1 VANSDINT
9 GAGFIASLN
18 LDGQQQVRLRKAA
31 REMGVSEQQAGQMI
45 QRAIRKIERKGKDDS
60 TLGRV
65 VDSFIQKGAKV
76 AQLGEDMPE
85 NLADQAVI
93 REIANSEVEYGEFGN
108 QDELQNFGGRDE
120 QGNIKNA
127 DEQLRELE
135 RARGKKDPN
144 VLTRTYYVKGNSKPQ
159 TEEIYIPDGMPV
171 PARFV
176 EPAKNRDFGIYQEG
190 RMAPAAQVQGIER
203 ARLQEGV
210 DQFGADAFPGAAD
223 VIGRIDDDIKGGKA
237 AEQSLVRELVS
248 RDRQRQNA
256 EVVEANNWRAQ
267 AAANLIGQ
275 DFTVGGRGAAAD
287 QAMANIGNIA
297 QLGPAKV
304 GYDFQV
310 SNNPVDRGTA
320 IPSALPLNLPDQ
332 YNAPAT
338 DNRFVGPLQKQQQW
352 LADNTPGFKAG
363 KAFGDYPQ
371 VAIGEQLAAA
381 QAAIERINFG
391 TKTSPMMLS
400 LGEGAIGT
408 LDDLQYAV
416 DEAAALG
423 QQQGIKFYDLQDG
436 NNVYVSNPGINE
448 VLQKGGMNQNQR
460 ADVARALFAVEAARR
475 NPANQ
480 VAKNFYEAGM
490 GQPARRVEFGGNHE
504 ALGGGMVQ
512 IAKLRGEKIKGQE
525 VRGKLQA
532 LTGRVG
538 NDTPLNQAELADARM
553 PLIGGVQGQGVE
565 RAQFVRK
572 PVMGPGPERL
582 MSTDEIYERYG
593 PVNGQIAN
601 AIVQR
606 WEQAQGSNPDG
617 FGVRVERQRNMD
629 PSPVSRFD
637 VGPDP
642 WTQPVGTGN
651 GITAEVAR
659 RSSPSPKKALPYGVS
674 TSGPSQGPRPS
685 AYSTDMGIQPDGPNS
700 YRTNVRS
707 EADYRQAVRNLGRI
721 RGYGR
726 NAAIAGGGVAALAG
740 IDGLINGER
749 NKREEEQYR

>member
-31 REMGVSEQQAGQMI
+31 REMGLSEQQAGQMI
-45 QRAIRKIERKGKDDS
+45 QRAIKKIERRGEDDS
-60 TLGRV
+60 VLARV
-65 VDSFIQKGAKV
+65 VDSFIDKGTKV
-76 AQLGEDMPE
+76 GELGRDMPG
-85 NLADQAVI
+85 NLSDQSSI
-93 REIANSEVEYGEFGN
+93 REIPNSEVEYGEFGN

-135 RARGKKDPN
+135 RARGKRDPN
-144 VLTRTYYVKGNSKPQ
+144 ALTRTYYVKGNPKPQ

-176 EPAKNRDFGIYQEG
+176 EPAKSRDFGIYQEG
-190 RMAPAAQVQGIER
+190 RMAPAAQVQGVER
-203 ARLQEGV
+203 DRLQEGI

-223 VIGRIDDDIKGGKA
+223 VIGRIDDDVRGGRE

-287 QAMANIGNIA
+287 QAIANIGNIA

-310 SNNPVDRGTA
+310 SNSPVDRGTA
-320 IPSALPLNLPDQ
+320 IPSSLPLNLPDQ

-338 DNRFVGPLQKQQQW
+338 DNRFVGPLQRQEQW
-352 LADNTPGFKAG
+352 LADTTPGYKPG
-363 KAFGDYPQ
+363 GAFGDYPQ

-381 QAAIERINFG
+381 QGAIEHINFG

-408 LDDLQYAV
+408 LDDLQYAA
-416 DEAAALG
+416 DEAVALA
-423 QQQGIKFYDLQDG
+423 QQQGVKFYDLQDG
-436 NNVYVSNPGINE
+436 KNVYIPNPGINE

-480 VAKNFYEAGM
+480 VSKRFYEVGM
-490 GQPARRVEFGGNHE
+490 GQPSRSIEFGGNHE
-504 ALGGGMVQ
+504 ALGGGMTA
-512 IAKLRGEKIKGQE
+512 IAKLRGEKIGGQE

-538 NDTPLNQAELADARM
+538 NDTPLTQAELADARM
-553 PLIGGVQGQGVE
+553 PLIGGVQGRDVK

-601 AIVQR
+601 AMVQR
-606 WEQAQGSNPDG
+606 WEQAQGNNPDG

-629 PSPVSRFD
+629 PAPVSRFEA
-637 VGPDP
+637 GPDP

-651 GITAEVAR
+651 GITQERERRMSSEMLNTLAE
-659 RSSPSPKKALPYGVS
+659 LN
-674 TSGPSQGPRPS
+674 SGPAQGSSSRL
-685 AYSTDMGIQPDGPNS
+685 ST
-700 YRTNVRS
+700 
-707 EADYRQAVRNLGRI
+707 
-721 RGYGR
+721 
-726 NAAIAGGGVAALAG
+726 
-740 IDGLINGER
+740 
-749 NKREEEQYR
+749 